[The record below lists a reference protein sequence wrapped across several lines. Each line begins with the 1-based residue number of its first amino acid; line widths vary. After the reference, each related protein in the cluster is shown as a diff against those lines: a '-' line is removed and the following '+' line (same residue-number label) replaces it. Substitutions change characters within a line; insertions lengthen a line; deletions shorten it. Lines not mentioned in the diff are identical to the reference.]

1 MRRTVE
7 KKLVSWKDSNRR
19 KPLIV
24 RGARQVG
31 KTWSIKNFGKEHF
44 EQILTVD
51 FEKKREWHSFFEGNL
66 DPKDILQQLEIAT
79 HTKIVPGKTL
89 LFFDE
94 VQSCPRAIMSLR
106 YFYEEMPELHVIAA
120 GSLLEFALNTISFPV
135 GRVQYLQMFPLSFS
149 EFLEAT
155 NNMTAVEIIN
165 EKPRKL
171 PAGMHKSLLDELKK
185 YFFVGG
191 MPESVH
197 AFVETQSLVDSFDV
211 HSELISS
218 FKDDFKKYAG
228 HSDVLCL
235 DDVFVNTS
243 RNIGSQLSYS
253 NLSDSF
259 SHPTIKKA
267 FNLLQKAHI
276 ITRVS
281 SVTTLDLP
289 LDTHVAVR
297 KFKAIMLDIGMWQQ
311 LSGISVEIEL
321 AKTDLMH
328 IYRGALAEQFV
339 GQEMLTTIGDALHY
353 WARNAKS
360 SNAEVD
366 YVATIGGKV
375 YPIEVKSGA
384 SGSLKSLHLA
394 LKSFPDSPGG
404 IVLSTREYAVLEDK
418 KLVFMPLYYAGS
430 IFTSLHHQYNDKSEH
445 Q

>member
-1 MRRTVE
+1 MKRTIE
-7 KKLVSWKDSNRR
+7 NKLVSWKDSTRR

-31 KTWSIKNFGKEHF
+31 KTWSIKRFGKEYF
-44 EQILTVD
+44 DQIVTID
-51 FEKKREWHSFFEGNL
+51 FERKREWHSFFDGNL
-66 DPKDILQQLEIAT
+66 DPKEILQQIEIAT
-79 HTKIVPGKTL
+79 HTKIIPRKTL

-106 YFYEEMPELHVIAA
+106 YFYEVMPELHVIVA
-120 GSLLEFALNTISFPV
+120 GSLLDFALNTISFPV

-149 EFLEAT
+149 EFLQAT

-171 PAGMHKSLLDELKK
+171 PRGMHKSLLNELKK

-191 MPESVH
+191 MPESVE
-197 AFVETQSLVDSFDV
+197 AFIENQSLVDSFDV
-211 HSELISS
+211 HTELIYS

-228 HSDVLCL
+228 NSDTLCL

-253 NLSDSF
+253 NLSNSF

-267 FNLLQKAHI
+267 FNLLQKAQI
-276 ITRVS
+276 LKRVS
-281 SVTTLDLP
+281 SVSSLQLP
-289 LDTHVAVR
+289 LDTHVSSR
-297 KFKAIMLDIGMWQQ
+297 KFKAIMLDIGIWQQ

-321 AKTDLMH
+321 AKPDLMN
-328 IYRGALAEQFV
+328 IYRGALSEQFV
-339 GQEMLTTIGDALHY
+339 GQEILATMGHELHY

-366 YVATIGGKV
+366 YVVTIGGKV

-384 SGSLKSLHLA
+384 AGSLKSLHLA

-404 IVLSTREYAVLEDK
+404 IVLSTGEYAVLKEK
-418 KLVFMPLYYAGS
+418 RLVFMPLYYAGNIRES
-430 IFTSLHHQYNDKSEH
+430 MNNFLF
-445 Q
+445 

>member
-7 KKLVSWKDSNRR
+7 NKLVSWKDSNRR

-31 KTWSIKNFGKEHF
+31 KTWSIKNFGNEYF
-44 EQILTVD
+44 DQILTID

-106 YFYEEMPELHVIAA
+106 YFYEEMPELHLIAA

-155 NNMTAVEIIN
+155 NNMTAVEVIN

-171 PAGMHKSLLDELKK
+171 PAGMHRSLLDELKK

-197 AFVETQSLVDSFDV
+197 AFIETQSLVDSFDV
-211 HSELISS
+211 HTELISS

-228 HSDVLCL
+228 RSDTLCL

-253 NLSDSF
+253 TLSESF

-267 FNLLQKAHI
+267 FNLLQKSQLI
-276 ITRVS
+276 KKNSSVS
-281 SVTTLDLP
+281 SLKIP
-289 LDTHVAVR
+289 LDTQSSR
-297 KFKAIMLDIGMWQQ
+297 KFKAIMLDIGVWQQ
-311 LSGISVEIEL
+311 LSGISVETEL

-339 GQEMLTTIGDALHY
+339 GQEMLATRGEDLHY

-366 YVATIGGKV
+366 YVVTIGGRV
-375 YPIEVKSGA
+375 YPIEVKSGV

-394 LKSFPDSPGG
+394 LKSFPDAPGG
-404 IVLSTREYAVLEDK
+404 IVLSTGEYAVLRDE

-430 IFTSLHHQYNDKSEH
+430 LDDSMKDFLF
-445 Q
+445 